1 MYKHLLIAVDG
12 SDESAKAMAQ
22 GFALAKALTAKATVV
37 TATEPWTEAAYA
49 TLPTPSMISAYEKS
63 TAGNAASIL
72 NNTKQNAEGVGVH
85 CEVHHARDQHAPD
98 AISSWQKRKNVILS
112 LWDRMD
118 AAASVGSSLATLPS
132 KCSLSAKCWYSS
144 ATRLGG
150 WL

>member
-85 CEVHHARDQHAPD
+85 CEVHDARDQHAPD
-98 AISSWQKRKNVILS
+98 AIIKLAKEKKCDLIVMGSHGRGSLGRILLGNTS
-112 LWDRMD
+112 
-118 AAASVGSSLATLPS
+118 S